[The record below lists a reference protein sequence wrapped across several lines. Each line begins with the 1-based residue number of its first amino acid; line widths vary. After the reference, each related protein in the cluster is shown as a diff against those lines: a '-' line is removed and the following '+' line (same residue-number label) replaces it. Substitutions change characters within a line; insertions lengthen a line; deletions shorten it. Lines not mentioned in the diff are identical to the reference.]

1 MLVQL
6 RLARRDAYLERLSRS
21 AGDWAPD
28 VRRLRPDMPWQD
40 VLSVVNSR
48 LPESRRWTLQRL
60 VTPRPMS
67 PKGCCQNPPWNGRRD
82 GGRTTAFRYWLP
94 RCVRHVRTS
103 PCRKCATC
111 SRRCM
116 SRRPADVRRG
126 IRPVSRRSS
135 NERRDWELRLSGR
148 RRSLSAAAIR
158 MPCPV
163 RQADECRDRGGI
175 GSRFVGRRLTRVSG
189 SRDAS
194 WHRTSTHE
202 HQNAPYERRGIR
214 RRLSTCAFEEGRLLR
229 HLRSHS

>member
-1 MLVQL
+1 M
-6 RLARRDAYLERLSRS
+6 AGSAESRS
-21 AGDWAPD
+21 GYDPLPD
-28 VRRLRPDMPWQD
+28 NRSSAQPRVAVQAADRCG
-40 VLSVVNSR
+40 ST
-48 LPESRRWTLQRL
+48 LPEAQKPLSLHVPLYRWTL
-60 VTPRPMS
+60 
-67 PKGCCQNPPWNGRRD
+67 
-82 GGRTTAFRYWLP
+82 YWLP

-103 PCRKCATC
+103 PCGRCATC
-111 SRRCM
+111 SRRCAN
-116 SRRPADVRRG
+116 RRPVDVRRG
-126 IRPVSRRSS
+126 IRPLSRRSS
-135 NERRDWELRLSGR
+135 NERRDWELRPSGR

-163 RQADECRDRGGI
+163 RQADECKDRGGI

-214 RRLSTCAFEEGRLLR
+214 RRLSTCAFEEGRFLR